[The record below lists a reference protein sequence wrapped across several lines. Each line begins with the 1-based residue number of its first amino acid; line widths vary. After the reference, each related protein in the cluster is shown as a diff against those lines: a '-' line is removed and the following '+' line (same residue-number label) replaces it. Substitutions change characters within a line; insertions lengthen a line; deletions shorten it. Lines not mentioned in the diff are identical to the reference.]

1 MAAIFQIR
9 RGTTAQ
15 KPTLVAGEMYVD
27 QSSENLIIGVDGSKE
42 ITLLKLNDIN
52 TGSLHLTGDI
62 RLSGSIYLGNET
74 ADNISALGVFTT
86 NLVPSGDST
95 KDVGTTSAK
104 WRNVYATNISGAIA
118 ATNGVVSGSSQLA
131 SVFEEIASS
140 THTLVSGSSQ
150 IIGILDSLNTFSGS
164 QLTQNTALA
173 TISGSLILT
182 ASANTNSITNLNL
195 FTSSQLTQNS
205 TLATY
210 TGSVESR
217 FTSLATISGSLIS
230 TASSHEVSINEL
242 NSWSGSARTKLSNLE
257 SKSASVDTSISN
269 INSYTSSLKTAIS
282 LNGQDVTVNGNLSVL
297 GTTTQINSTQVNIG
311 ENILE
316 LNYGGSATIA
326 GLYTKDATGGST
338 TSGSLLWDA
347 TNDYWKAGV
356 KDNESKVLLA
366 GGDNVFT
373 SSLQLTN
380 LNQTTSSLNTT
391 TASLNLFSSSVTASL
406 VSIYQT
412 TASLNLFS
420 ASVTA
425 SLEKIYQTTASLNTY
440 TTSVNADLESIHQTT
455 ASLNLFS
462 ASVTS
467 SLVSIYQTTASLN
480 VASASLQTFSS
491 STLSRL
497 NLLEVSTGSLNTFTS
512 STLTRLNLLE
522 TSTGSLNEFTSSQL
536 TQNIALAT
544 ITGSLVVSAS
554 QSYVSASLMTASVK
568 KLRED
573 VDYLY
578 GIGGISG
585 GNPLTPIQEW
595 SASARVQL
603 YNLELFTSSANIRL
617 NNLESTSA
625 SVNTSISN
633 INTTTASLNVSV
645 SNINSF
651 TQSSA
656 VRLSN
661 LETTSASVN
670 VSIAQLNTYSASL
683 KTAIGVSGQNV
694 TINGDLTVAGTTTQI
709 NSTTLNI
716 GDNIIQLNGTG
727 ATNAGLVVRD
737 ATGGTTTSGSLLWD
751 TSNDRWIAG
760 PLGSEA
766 KVLTDGMG
774 VISGSGQLA
783 NYETTGR
790 GIVSGSSQ
798 IVLLLPTG
806 VVSGSIQIL
815 GGSGIWS
822 SSTQM
827 PAGVVSGSSQVIGI
841 LDSLN
846 SFTSSLNATY
856 ATDAEVAAGYEAKGR
871 GIFSGSSQIP
881 NTSITNAQLA
891 NSSITIAGT
900 SVSLGNSI
908 TAATILGGTNV
919 LSSSAQITAALPSG
933 VVSGSSQIDL
943 TATTNY
949 ASGILTRL
957 NVVGVVSGSSQ
968 INLGSA
974 TGNITLATQTTGDY
988 VASLVQGTGVTITNN
1003 SGENATPTIAIGQAV
1018 GTSSNV
1024 QFGSIGVGTAASGV
1038 SGEIRATGDIVA
1050 FYSSDER
1057 LKENIQPIQ
1066 NAVDKINQMGG
1077 YNYDWKEG
1085 FETIHSHKGHDLG
1098 VIAQEVQSVLPEVVT
1113 ERETGYLAVDYV
1125 KLVPVLI
1132 EAIKE
1137 LSAKIDRLENK

>member
-1 MAAIFQIR
+1 
-9 RGTTAQ
+9 
-15 KPTLVAGEMYVD
+15 
-27 QSSENLIIGVDGSKE
+27 
-42 ITLLKLNDIN
+42 
-52 TGSLHLTGDI
+52 
-62 RLSGSIYLGNET
+62 
-74 ADNISALGVFTT
+74 
-86 NLVPSGDST
+86 
-95 KDVGTTSAK
+95 
-104 WRNVYATNISGAIA
+104 
-118 ATNGVVSGSSQLA
+118 
-131 SVFEEIASS
+131 
-140 THTLVSGSSQ
+140 
-150 IIGILDSLNTFSGS
+150 
-164 QLTQNTALA
+164 
-173 TISGSLILT
+173 
-182 ASANTNSITNLNL
+182 
-195 FTSSQLTQNS
+195 
-205 TLATY
+205 
-210 TGSVESR
+210 
-217 FTSLATISGSLIS
+217 
-230 TASSHEVSINEL
+230 
-242 NSWSGSARTKLSNLE
+242 
-257 SKSASVDTSISN
+257 
-269 INSYTSSLKTAIS
+269 
-282 LNGQDVTVNGNLSVL
+282 
-297 GTTTQINSTQVNIG
+297 
-311 ENILE
+311 
-316 LNYGGSATIA
+316 
-326 GLYTKDATGGST
+326 
-338 TSGSLLWDA
+338 
-347 TNDYWKAGV
+347 
-356 KDNESKVLLA
+356 
-366 GGDNVFT
+366 
-373 SSLQLTN
+373 
-380 LNQTTSSLNTT
+380 
-391 TASLNLFSSSVTASL
+391 
-406 VSIYQT
+406 
-412 TASLNLFS
+412 
-420 ASVTA
+420 
-425 SLEKIYQTTASLNTY
+425 
-440 TTSVNADLESIHQTT
+440 
-455 ASLNLFS
+455 
-462 ASVTS
+462 
-467 SLVSIYQTTASLN
+467 
-480 VASASLQTFSS
+480 
-491 STLSRL
+491 
-497 NLLEVSTGSLNTFTS
+497 
-512 STLTRLNLLE
+512 
-522 TSTGSLNEFTSSQL
+522 
-536 TQNIALAT
+536 
-544 ITGSLVVSAS
+544 
-554 QSYVSASLMTASVK
+554 
-568 KLRED
+568 
-573 VDYLY
+573 
-578 GIGGISG
+578 
-585 GNPLTPIQEW
+585 
-595 SASARVQL
+595 
-603 YNLELFTSSANIRL
+603 
-617 NNLESTSA
+617 
-625 SVNTSISN
+625 
-633 INTTTASLNVSV
+633 
-645 SNINSF
+645 
-651 TQSSA
+651 
-656 VRLSN
+656 
-661 LETTSASVN
+661 
-670 VSIAQLNTYSASL
+670 
-683 KTAIGVSGQNV
+683 
-694 TINGDLTVAGTTTQI
+694 
-709 NSTTLNI
+709 
-716 GDNIIQLNGTG
+716 
-727 ATNAGLVVRD
+727 
-737 ATGGTTTSGSLLWD
+737 
-751 TSNDRWIAG
+751 
-760 PLGSEA
+760 LGSEA

-798 IVLLLPTG
+798 IVPLLPTG

-900 SVSLGNSI
+900 SVSLGGSI

-1057 LKENIQPIQ
+1057 LKENITPIE